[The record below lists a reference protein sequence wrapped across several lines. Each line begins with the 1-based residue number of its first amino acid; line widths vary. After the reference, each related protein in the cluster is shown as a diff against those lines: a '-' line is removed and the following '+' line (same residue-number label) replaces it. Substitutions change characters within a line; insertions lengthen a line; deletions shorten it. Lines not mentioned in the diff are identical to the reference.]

1 MTKKELLAQLEE
13 QNEINRRLQRAV
25 NQMSLDTPEV
35 TISSARSLIRA
46 YPTDHSRQAIKRAL
60 AQWELDVTEPECG
73 GDWHPIN
80 AYIKSMDGI
89 GWTWEDD
96 YVRNGQF
103 AWCGAFAAFAYGP
116 RFSFGIRKKIMP
128 SCYRLMSNWSSTP
141 RHRDPDEIMTGDI
154 VVVWTSDK
162 QTPAQGNHIVLAL
175 TSPDDDGSFDT
186 VEGNAKGNGPDGRW
200 REGVSTR
207 TRNIKDV
214 AHVYRPLS
222 EDFS

>member
-60 AQWELDVTEPECG
+60 AQWGLDVTEPEAG
-73 GDWHPIN
+73 GDFNPIN

-116 RFSFGIRKKIMP
+116 RFSLGIRKKIMP
-128 SCYRLMSNWSSTP
+128 SCYRLMANWASTP
-141 RHRDPDEIMTGDI
+141 RHRDPDEIMTGDV
-154 VVVWTSDK
+154 VVVWTSGK
-162 QTPAQGNHIVLAL
+162 QTPAQGNHITLAL

-186 VEGNAKGNGPDGRW
+186 IEGNAKGNGPDGRW

>member
-60 AQWELDVTEPECG
+60 AQWGLDVTEPEAG
-73 GDWHPIN
+73 GDFNPIN

-96 YVRNGQF
+96 YVRNKDDF
-103 AWCGAFAAFAYGP
+103 
-116 RFSFGIRKKIMP
+116 
-128 SCYRLMSNWSSTP
+128 YRLIEST
-141 RHRDPDEIMTGDI
+141 
-154 VVVWTSDK
+154 
-162 QTPAQGNHIVLAL
+162 
-175 TSPDDDGSFDT
+175 
-186 VEGNAKGNGPDGRW
+186 
-200 REGVSTR
+200 
-207 TRNIKDV
+207 
-214 AHVYRPLS
+214 
-222 EDFS
+222 